1 MTMQRLHAI
10 AAVLIV
16 VSLALIAIG
25 VQGPALLWQAGL
37 ATFSLAMIVS
47 FATHWARSGK
57 ES

>member
-1 MTMQRLHAI
+1 
-10 AAVLIV
+10 
-16 VSLALIAIG
+16 
-25 VQGPALLWQAGL
+25 LWQAGL